1 VRHALDFLTKWTF
14 DPLPGV
20 LLVASAALYLGAV
33 RSLQQR
39 QPDIPWPRWCTV
51 SFLSG
56 LALTWLVVLGPFGA
70 YDDVFFWSHM
80 VQHIV
85 LMMVAAPLLLLGSP
99 ILLLLRVTS
108 RRFRHAYLVPVLRS
122 RIVVGLTHPVV
133 SWLVFAGVLVGTHF
147 SPFFNY
153 SLSHPLVHE
162 YVEHP
167 LYLGAA
173 LLYYYPLIGHNSVP
187 RRVSPSVR
195 VISLFTMM
203 IPETMTG
210 FFIYAS
216 NYLLYPFYS
225 HVSRPFGPN
234 PLKDQ
239 QFAGALMWG
248 GSMLIDSVWVSLAVL
263 EWLHS
268 EERRSH
274 RVDLETLAMPTRPI
288 QAPQ

>member
-1 VRHALDFLTKWTF
+1 MAFLSNWTF
-14 DPLPGV
+14 DPAPAV
-20 LLVASAALYLGAV
+20 LLVATAAAYLFGV
-33 RSLQQR
+33 RALGRS
-39 QPDIPWPRWCTV
+39 QPGRPWPRWCTA

-56 LALTWLVVLGPFGA
+56 IALIWFVVLGPIGA

-85 LMMVAAPLLLLGSP
+85 LMMVAAPLLLLGAP
-99 ILLLLRVTS
+99 VLLLLRVS
-108 RRFRHAYLVPVLRS
+108 NKDFRHNYLVPVLRS
-122 RIVVGLTHPVV
+122 RVVMTLTHPVI
-133 SWLVFAGVLVGTHF
+133 SWLIFAGVLVGTHF

-153 SLSHPLVHE
+153 SLNHPLVHE
-162 YVEHP
+162 YIEHP

-173 LLYYYPLIGHNSVP
+173 LIYYYPLLGHNSAP
-187 RRVSPSVR
+187 HRIPPSGR

-216 NYLLYPFYS
+216 NYLLYPFYG
-225 HVSRPFGPN
+225 HVSRPFGPSA
-234 PLKDQ
+234 LTDQ
-239 QFAGALMWG
+239 QLAGALMWA
-248 GSMLIDSVWVSLAVL
+248 GSMLIDSLWVSLAVL

-274 RVDLETLAMPTRPI
+274 RVDLETLASATLPI
-288 QAPQ
+288 QAP